1 MFFYVFFLD
10 HVLLCMDV
18 CTICMYVSVY
28 ASIGGFPG
36 GSVGNE
42 FTCSMKDTVD
52 VGSIPGSGIFPGG
65 GHGNPLQYSCQENW
79 MDRGTWWATVHGVKK
94 SWT

>member
-65 GHGNPLQYSCQENW
+65 GHGNPLQYSCWKNP
-79 MDRGTWWATVHGVKK
+79 MDKEAWRAAVHRVAK
-94 SWT
+94 SRT